1 MAIFE
6 SVREFFEVIMSPFE
20 SLFGFFPDVKQ
31 IIEGIVVLSLG
42 YFGWRAIK

>member
-1 MAIFE
+1 MVIFE
-6 SVREFFEVIMSPFE
+6 SVRTFFEILMSPFE
-20 SLFGFFPDVKQ
+20 SLFGFFPDFKQ

>member
-1 MAIFE
+1 MVVFE
-6 SVREFFEVIMSPFE
+6 SVRNFFEILMSPFE
-20 SLFGFFPDVKQ
+20 SLFGFFPEAKQ

>member
-1 MAIFE
+1 MVVFE
-6 SVREFFEVIMSPFE
+6 SVKDFFEILMTPFE

-31 IIEGIVVLSLG
+31 IIEGIVILSLG